1 MFSEKELGE
10 VLDLALARG
19 GDFSDIFLERKTF
32 TAITLED
39 RRIERVESGHEA
51 GAGVRVI
58 DGEGTG
64 YAYTS
69 DLSRR
74 GLEEAARL
82 ASRVAR
88 AGRAIPPQALRNEP
102 VRPYSVELM
111 PAGVA
116 MDDKVEAVKLTER
129 AARDFDPRVRQVKV
143 MYSDVV
149 QEVTMAN
156 SHGRLVEDRRVR
168 TRLAA
173 QAVAAEGELTQ
184 TGMEFH
190 GHHGGF
196 ELFREHPPA
205 DIGREAA
212 RRAVLMLEAR
222 PAPAGKMA
230 VVMAGEA
237 GGTMIH
243 EACGHGL
250 EGDLALRGLSVYAGR
265 VGEKVASELV
275 SVVDDGS
282 LPGYYGSSACDDEGT
297 PSQRTVLIEK
307 GILKGYML
315 DRLMARK
322 LGVQSTG
329 NGRRESYQHK
339 PIVRMTNTYVQP
351 GDTPPGEIVKET
363 RNGLL
368 VRRMG
373 GGQVNPTNGDF
384 VFQVTE
390 GYLIRDGEVGPA
402 VRGATLTGNGPEA
415 LAAVDMVGTDLGFT
429 IGTCGKDGQ
438 GVPVSDGMPTLRIPE
453 LVVGGILE

>member
-1 MFSEKELGE
+1 MFSERELSE
-10 VLDLALARG
+10 VLDLAMARG

-32 TAITLED
+32 TAITAEA
-39 RRIERVESGHEA
+39 RRIERVESGHEV

-58 DGEGTG
+58 SGEGTG
-64 YAYTS
+64 YAYTN

-82 ASRVAR
+82 ASRA
-88 AGRAIPPQALRNEP
+88 AGAVKALPPQALQR
-102 VRPYSVELM
+102 VLSRPFSIPLM
-111 PAGVA
+111 PAQVA
-116 MDDKVEAVKLTER
+116 MEDKVEVLKEADR
-129 AARDFDPRVRQVKV
+129 AARDYDPRIRQVKV

-149 QEVTMAN
+149 QEVTVAN

-173 QAVAAEGELTQ
+173 QVVAAEGELTQ

-196 ELFREHPPA
+196 ELFEEHPPG

-212 RRAVLMLEAR
+212 RRGVLMLEAR
-222 PAPAGKMA
+222 PAPAGKMP
-230 VVMAGEA
+230 VVMAGDA

-265 VGEKVASELV
+265 VGEQVASKLV
-275 SVVDDGS
+275 SVIDDGR
-282 LPGYYGSSACDDEGT
+282 LPGYYGSSVCDDEGT
-297 PSQRTVLIEK
+297 PSRRTVLIEK
-307 GILKGYML
+307 GMLKGYML
-315 DRLMARK
+315 DHLMARK
-322 LGVQSTG
+322 LGEESTG

-339 PIVRMTNTYVQP
+339 PIVRMTNTFVEP
-351 GDTPPGEIVKET
+351 GETPPGDILKET
-363 RNGLL
+363 RTGLL

-402 VRGATLTGNGPEA
+402 VRGATLTGNGPAA
-415 LAAVDMVGTDLGFT
+415 LASVDLVGTDVGFT